1 VGSARPRHS
10 RQVEPSVIGGDGN
23 PLATQL
29 TRRGWTAL
37 FVVVGLVGGLF
48 TGTVLGLARGQLSA
62 VRVEN
67 EPSASTPIASTG
79 ALATTPR
86 SPTPPQSSATP
97 SPEMPSPV
105 LAAAAAGE
113 PPDPAAL
120 KAKITSVRVKNA
132 NGTYSGS
139 VIDVGTGKVLFGHSS
154 RTPLI
159 PASTMKVLT
168 CAAALSILGPDHR
181 FKTSVVSPKAGQIVL
196 VGGGDPYLAT
206 KASAEDYAPRA
217 SIGDLARRTAAAL
230 SQRKITEVR
239 LGYDDSLFA
248 GPAWNPWW
256 PDGYHD
262 QVSRVSALWVNEGR
276 GGSSVGPRSANP
288 AKQAATEFAKALKKR
303 GVSVSAIAAA
313 KAPSSSA
320 ELAAVS
326 SWPLQRIVEQILMM
340 SDNDAAEVMLR
351 QAAIGAGRRG
361 TTANG
366 VAVVREKLIEL
377 GAWHEG
383 SNITDG
389 SGLARETKVPAAT
402 LATLLRLA
410 AGNKHSEL
418 RPLVTGLAVA
428 GVEGSLQIRF
438 SDDASLAGRGVVRAK
453 TGTLRKVHS
462 LAGVVRTADGSL
474 LSFAFL
480 INNPKNE
487 YAANVWL
494 DRVTTAISRC
504 GCS

>member
-1 VGSARPRHS
+1 M
-10 RQVEPSVIGGDGN
+10 IGGDGN

-29 TRRGWTAL
+29 TRRGWVAL
-37 FVVVGLVGGLF
+37 VVVGGLVGALF

-62 VRVEN
+62 VRVDN
-67 EPSASTPIASTG
+67 ELTASTPIASTG
-79 ALATTPR
+79 TPATTP
-86 SPTPPQSSATP
+86 TPPRSSATP
-97 SPEMPSPV
+97 SPELPSPV

-113 PPDPAAL
+113 PPDAAAL
-120 KAKITSVRVKNA
+120 TTKITSVKVKNA

-139 VIDVGTGKVLFGHSS
+139 VIDVGTGKVLFSHSS
-154 RTPLI
+154 QTPLI

-168 CAAALSILGPDHR
+168 CAAALSILGPEHR
-181 FKTSVVSPKAGQIVL
+181 FRTSVVSPKAGQIVL

-206 KASAEDYAPRA
+206 KAKTEDYVRRA

-239 LGYDDSLFA
+239 LGYDASLFA
-248 GPAWNPWW
+248 GPAWNPFW
-256 PDGYHD
+256 PDGYGD

-288 AKQAATEFAKALKKR
+288 AKQAATEFAKALEKR
-303 GVSVSAIAAA
+303 GVSVSAVAATE
-313 KAPSSSA
+313 APRSST

-326 SWPLQRIVEQILMM
+326 SWPLQRIVEQILMT

-366 VAVVREKLIEL
+366 VAVVRAQLIKF

-383 SNITDG
+383 SEITDG
-389 SGLARETKVPAAT
+389 SGLARQTRVPAAT

-410 AGNKHSEL
+410 AGNKHPEL

-428 GVEGSLQIRF
+428 GVEGSLRVRF
-438 SDDASLAGRGVVRAK
+438 FDDASLAGRGVVRAK

-480 INNPKNE
+480 VNNPKNE

-504 GCS
+504 GCR

>member
-1 VGSARPRHS
+1 
-10 RQVEPSVIGGDGN
+10 VIGGDGN

-29 TRRGWTAL
+29 TRRGWIAL

-67 EPSASTPIASTG
+67 EPTASTPIVSTG
-79 ALATTPR
+79 APATTP
-86 SPTPPQSSATP
+86 STPRSSATP
-97 SPEMPSPV
+97 SAAMPSPV

-154 RTPLI
+154 RTPQI

-181 FKTSVVSPKAGQIVL
+181 FKTSVVSPKEGQIVL

-206 KASAEDYAPRA
+206 KANAEDYTRRA
-217 SIGDLARRTAAAL
+217 SIGDLARLTAAAL
-230 SQRKITEVR
+230 IDRKISKVI
-239 LGYDDSLFA
+239 LGYDASLFG
-248 GPAWNPWW
+248 GPAWNPLW
-256 PDGYHD
+256 PDGYGN
-262 QVSRVSALWVNEGR
+262 QVSRVSALRVDEG
-276 GGSSVGPRSANP
+276 GAGSSVGPRSANP
-288 AKQAATEFAKALKKR
+288 AKQAADEFAKALNKR
-303 GVSVSAIAAA
+303 GVSVSSVAEAR
-313 KAPSSSA
+313 APKSSDK
-320 ELAAVS
+320 LATVS
-326 SWPLQRIVEQILMM
+326 SWPLQRIIEQILMT

-361 TTANG
+361 TTADG
-366 VAVVREKLIEL
+366 AAAVRAQLIKL

-383 SNITDG
+383 SKITDG
-389 SGLARETKVPAAT
+389 SGLARQTKVPADT
-402 LATLLRLA
+402 LARLLRLA
-410 AGNKHSEL
+410 AGNEHPEL
-418 RPLVTGLAVA
+418 RALVTGLSVA
-428 GVEGSLQIRF
+428 GVEGTLRIRF
-438 SDDASLAGRGVVRAK
+438 FDDATLAGRGVVRAK
-453 TGTLRKVHS
+453 TGTLRKVHT

-487 YAANVWL
+487 YAARVWL
-494 DRVTTAISRC
+494 DRVATAISRC
-504 GCS
+504 GCR